1 MPDLTELFLNG
12 VNNYGVL
19 ILAVAMFIASGGLP
33 SPAFPLVIAAGALAR
48 QDIIDPFSAL
58 IVIFA
63 SIVAGDIFSYG
74 LGRFGGD
81 WVARHLTPRREA
93 FLKRADDMF
102 SRYGPVS
109 LYLTHS
115 FFTSLDVPA
124 NVTAGLSRYSFR
136 HFIVYVLT
144 GRATWVLLYG
154 TTGYL
159 LGSQWQLASQFV
171 SRYIGWLGLALIVFL
186 AGYYLIRRRG
196 GLRALLGKR
205 PASEA
210 KYQKPG

>member
-1 MPDLTELFLNG
+1 MPDLTEFFLNG
-12 VNNYGVL
+12 VNTYGVL
-19 ILAVAMFIASGGLP
+19 ILALGMFMASGGLP
-33 SPAFPLVIAAGALAR
+33 SPAFPLVIAAGAFAR
-48 QDIIDPFSAL
+48 QGIIDPVLAL

-74 LGRFGGD
+74 IGRFGGD

-93 FLKRADDMF
+93 FLKRADNMF

-124 NVTAGLSRYSFR
+124 NITAGLSRYPFR
-136 HFIVYVLT
+136 RFIVYVLT

-154 TTGYL
+154 ITGYV
-159 LGSQWQLASQFV
+159 LGSQWELASEFV
-171 SRYIGWLGLALIVFL
+171 GRYTAWLGLALVVGLSVF
-186 AGYYLIRRRG
+186 YLIRRRG
-196 GLRALLGKR
+196 GLHFPIRGN
-205 PASEA
+205 
-210 KYQKPG
+210 